1 MDRQIHAALSH
12 PKEARLD
19 YLRVL
24 AALVGADT
32 TVRSHELGVLREF
45 CDALDLTPSE
55 ADQILAFVR
64 NVRADVV
71 RETCERLKTSELR
84 FTLVSD
90 LLYIAHTDA
99 TYAPQERELIETIAR
114 LLGVSFRQLEAM
126 DTYAQAVLA
135 SRSGR
140 MPGDVTADDA
150 PDDARAN
157 TVAGLAAAGVPLAA
171 VMAAGAGIGPTS
183 IASGLAALGMGAMST
198 GAGVAALLGVGSFML
213 VRMLIKRVA

>member
-55 ADQILAFVR
+55 ANEILAFVR

-135 SRSGR
+135 SRAGR

-171 VMAAGAGIGPTS
+171 VMAAGAGVGPTS
-183 IASGLAALGMGAMST
+183 IASGLAVLGMGAMST

-213 VRMLIKRVA
+213 VRMLIKRVD